1 MLKVSIMKNKKY
13 FINIA
18 IIFLIGGISIYLS
31 IGNHF
36 HQVIASLMQTEP
48 LWIIILIGIMFLY
61 YLVDA
66 LSLWYFGKA
75 YKKDYSYKQSFINAI
90 SGTFFNGITPFASGG
105 QFAQVYIFNKQG
117 ISPTLSS
124 SILLMCFICYQS
136 VLVLYT
142 TVVVVFKYDYFVN
155 ENQTIFSLAL
165 LGFLIN
171 FIVIFSLFL
180 GAKSK
185 KLQNFLTLTVL
196 KCLYKV
202 KIVKDYTV
210 TCEKVEERLSDFRNQ
225 LNFLQKNKPVL
236 FKSCVCNFIKLTI
249 IYSMPFFSAKALHLD
264 VSWSQFFD
272 FLGLCSFIYLINAFL
287 PIPGAS
293 GGSEGLYVLLFSFLG
308 PVATSSSLFLWRF
321 MSYYLGLILGGLVF
335 SLNKEINSS
344 SRLE

>member
-1 MLKVSIMKNKKY
+1 MSKVSVMKNKKY

-18 IIFLIGGISIYLS
+18 IIFIIGGISIYLS
-31 IGNHF
+31 IGNNF
-36 HQVIASLMQTEP
+36 NQVIHSLMQAEP
-48 LWIIILIGIMFLY
+48 LWVGLLASIMLLY
-61 YLVDA
+61 YIIDA
-66 LSLWYFGKA
+66 LSLWYFGRA
-75 YKKDYSYKQSFINAI
+75 YKNDYTFKQSFVNAI

-105 QFAQVYIFNKQG
+105 QFAQIYIFNKQG

-142 TVVVVFKYDYFVN
+142 AIFVIFKYDYFVN
-155 ENQTIFSLAL
+155 ENPTIFSLAV
-165 LGFLIN
+165 LGFFIN
-171 FIVIFSLFL
+171 FVVIVALFV

-185 KLQNFLTLTVL
+185 KLQNFLTRTVL
-196 KCLYKV
+196 KFLYKIR
-202 KIVKDYTV
+202 IVKDYV
-210 TCEKVEERLSDFRNQ
+210 VICDRIEQYLSDFRDQ
-225 LNFLQKNKPVL
+225 LKFLQKNKPVL
-236 FKSCVCNFIKLTI
+236 IKSCLCNFIKLTI
-249 IYSMPFFSAKALHLD
+249 IYSMPFFCAKALHLE
-264 VSWSQFFD
+264 VSWLDFFD

-293 GGSEGLYVLLFSFLG
+293 GGSEGVYVLLFSFLG

-344 SRLE
+344 RLE

>member
-1 MLKVSIMKNKKY
+1 MKNKSY

-18 IIFLIGGISIYLS
+18 IILIIGGGSIYLS
-31 IGNHF
+31 IGDQF
-36 HQVIASLMQTEP
+36 DKVITAFSKAKLS
-48 LWIIILIGIMFLY
+48 WIFVLAAIMVLY

-117 ISPTLSS
+117 ITPTNSS

-142 TVVVVFKYDYFVN
+142 GFVVLFKYDYFLN
-155 ENQTIFSLAL
+155 EGAGIFSLAMI
-165 LGFLIN
+165 GFVIN
-171 FIVIFSLFL
+171 FVVILALFG

-185 KLQNFLTLTVL
+185 TLQNFVTHNI
-196 KCLYKV
+196 V
-202 KIVKDYTV
+202 KFLNKIHIVKDYEY
-210 TCEKVEERLSDFRNQ
+210 TCVKIEQYMSDFREQ
-225 LNFLQKNKPVL
+225 LKFLQKNKPVL
-236 FKSCVCNFIKLTI
+236 LKSCLCNFIKLSI
-249 IYSMPFFSAKALHLD
+249 IYSMPFFSAKALNLN
-264 VSWSQFFD
+264 VPWTSFFD

-293 GGSEGLYVLLFSFLG
+293 GGSEGVYVLLFSFLG
-308 PVATSSSLFLWRF
+308 PVGTSSSLFLWRF
-321 MSYYLGLILGGLVF
+321 MSYYLGLIIGGLVF
-335 SLNKEINSS
+335 SFNKEINK